1 MKRLIL
7 AILLSLFIIPVAL
20 SMPAKPGTWRTI
32 TLTDGRQVTAQLCG
46 DERFNF
52 LLSADGTCYAF
63 DPATLCYAPTS
74 IQALQA
80 QAAAPQSEGMRRAR
94 PRRSSDREQYATD
107 EFIGRKKGLVIL
119 ADFPD
124 QEFQEGNDKA
134 LYLRILNEIGFS
146 EGRFKGSVKDYF
158 LAQSGGRFELDFDV
172 VGPVRMDSSYTYY
185 GQRGNEVDMYADLMV
200 IEACRKADA
209 DINFADYDWDG
220 DGEVDQVFILYAGL
234 GESNGGAPN
243 TIWPHEYTLTGW
255 GRSPLHLDG
264 VTIDTYA
271 CSNEVDPGRNIE
283 GIGTIC
289 HEFSHCMGLPDLY
302 DTFYAGNYGVGHWDL
317 LSHGGWNDGGFTPA
331 GYTSYE
337 KMVCGWLTPVELSDE
352 DAQID
357 GLRPLSQGGDAYII
371 YNQAEPNEY
380 YLLENRQRTGWDASV
395 PGSGLLV
402 LHVDYDKAIWQWNY
416 VNTIVDNRNVPGSD
430 RVFNDHQRLT
440 IIHADNDDD
449 KSYWSVAGGYYSR
462 QTESTDAYPY
472 LQNDSLTDN
481 SSPAAVLHNGN
492 VDRHRFMNRGIHD
505 ITVQPDSSVSFRYA
519 ALSERI
525 IYMDSLSANRPDTTG
540 AIFYESFNECLGT
553 GGNDGIFKGNATV
566 ASADF
571 LPDLGGWQSLIA
583 GGGARCAKFG
593 NAMHQGITIT
603 PSFELTGDTLEL
615 SFYAAPWNKDEPELL
630 VTPSNPDILLA
641 DTLFTMQQ
649 GQWTHF
655 VTQIWGTGASTLTFT
670 PDLRFFLDE
679 VLIRR
684 VPSTNSIEL
693 IHYPSNPSNSSNLS
707 NSSFLPDGR
716 PIRTITSGFILRR
729 QSDGTFR
736 KEFIP

>member
-1 MKRLIL
+1 MKRLL
-7 AILLSLFIIPVAL
+7 TILLSLVILQVAL
-20 SMPAKPGTWRTI
+20 SMPAKPGTWHTI
-32 TLTDGRQVTAQLCG
+32 TLTDGQQVTAMLCG
-46 DERFNF
+46 DEHINF
-52 LLSADGTCYAF
+52 FRSADGNCYAF
-63 DPATLCYAPTS
+63 DATSRCYAPAD
-74 IQALQA
+74 IDALQA
-80 QAAAPQSEGMRRAR
+80 QAALQPNGMMRAR
-94 PRRSSDREQYATD
+94 SRRSSNREHYATD
-107 EFIGRKKGLVIL
+107 EFIGQKKGLVIL
-119 ADFPD
+119 VDFPD
-124 QEFQEGNDKA
+124 QGFQEGHDQT

-172 VGPVRMDSSYTYY
+172 VGPIRMDNSYTYY
-185 GQRGNEVDMYADLMV
+185 GERGQKVDEHADKMV
-200 IEACRKADA
+200 IEACLKADPEV
-209 DINFADYDWDG
+209 NFADYDWD
-220 DGEVDQVFILYAGL
+220 DNGEVDQVFILYAGQ
-234 GESNGGAPN
+234 GESNGGGPN
-243 TIWPHEYTLTGW
+243 TIWPHEYTLEEWQGSTL
-255 GRSPLHLDG
+255 PLDG
-264 VTIDTYA
+264 VEINTYA
-271 CSNEVDPGRNIE
+271 CSNEVDSHWQIE

-302 DTFYAGNYGVGHWDL
+302 DTYYAGNFGLGHWDL
-317 LSHGGWNDGGFTPA
+317 LSHAGWNDDGFQPA

-337 KMVCGWLTPVELSDE
+337 KMVCGWLTPIELCDE
-352 DAQID
+352 DTQID
-357 GLRPLSQGGDAYII
+357 NMRPLSEGGDAYII

-380 YLLENRQRTGWDASV
+380 YLLENRQPTGWDASL
-395 PGSGLLV
+395 PGRGLLV
-402 LHVDYDKAIWQWNY
+402 LHVDYDKEIWKWNY
-416 VNTIVDNRNVPGSD
+416 VNTIVDNRNIPGSD
-430 RVFNDHQRLT
+430 LIYNDHQRLT

-449 KSYWSVAGGYYSR
+449 KSYWSASYNYYTK

-481 SSPAAVLHNGN
+481 SSPAAVLYNGN

-505 ITVQPDSSVSFRYA
+505 ITIQEDSSVSFRYA
-519 ALSERI
+519 ALNERI

-553 GGNDGIFKGNATV
+553 GGNDGIFKGNSSV

-615 SFYAAPWNKDEPELL
+615 SFYAAPWNKDEPELY
-630 VTPSNPDILLA
+630 VTASNPDIHLA
-641 DTLFTMQQ
+641 DNTFTMQQ

-684 VPSTNSIEL
+684 VPDDTAIRSIQT
-693 IHYPSNPSNSSNLS
+693 
-707 NSSFLPDGR
+707 SFEVPVSYSLDGLLLKA
-716 PIRTITSGFILRR
+716 PASGIIIRRFN
-729 QSDGTFR
+729 DGTVR
-736 KEFIP
+736 KEIRF

>member
-7 AILLSLFIIPVAL
+7 AILLSLFTLSVAL

-32 TLTDGRQVTAQLCG
+32 TLSDGRQVTAQLCG

-185 GQRGNEVDMYADLMV
+185 GQRGSEVDMYADLMV

-243 TIWPHEYTLTGW
+243 TIWPHEYTLTDW

-271 CSNEVDPGRNIE
+271 CSN
-283 GIGTIC
+283 
-289 HEFSHCMGLPDLY
+289 
-302 DTFYAGNYGVGHWDL
+302 
-317 LSHGGWNDGGFTPA
+317 
-331 GYTSYE
+331 
-337 KMVCGWLTPVELSDE
+337 
-352 DAQID
+352 
-357 GLRPLSQGGDAYII
+357 
-371 YNQAEPNEY
+371 
-380 YLLENRQRTGWDASV
+380 
-395 PGSGLLV
+395 
-402 LHVDYDKAIWQWNY
+402 
-416 VNTIVDNRNVPGSD
+416 
-430 RVFNDHQRLT
+430 
-440 IIHADNDDD
+440 
-449 KSYWSVAGGYYSR
+449 
-462 QTESTDAYPY
+462 
-472 LQNDSLTDN
+472 
-481 SSPAAVLHNGN
+481 
-492 VDRHRFMNRGIHD
+492 
-505 ITVQPDSSVSFRYA
+505 
-519 ALSERI
+519 
-525 IYMDSLSANRPDTTG
+525 
-540 AIFYESFNECLGT
+540 
-553 GGNDGIFKGNATV
+553 
-566 ASADF
+566 
-571 LPDLGGWQSLIA
+571 
-583 GGGARCAKFG
+583 
-593 NAMHQGITIT
+593 
-603 PSFELTGDTLEL
+603 
-615 SFYAAPWNKDEPELL
+615 
-630 VTPSNPDILLA
+630 
-641 DTLFTMQQ
+641 
-649 GQWTHF
+649 
-655 VTQIWGTGASTLTFT
+655 
-670 PDLRFFLDE
+670 
-679 VLIRR
+679 
-684 VPSTNSIEL
+684 
-693 IHYPSNPSNSSNLS
+693 
-707 NSSFLPDGR
+707 
-716 PIRTITSGFILRR
+716 
-729 QSDGTFR
+729 
-736 KEFIP
+736 

>member
-1 MKRLIL
+1 MKKRFL
-7 AILLSLFIIPVAL
+7 AILLSLFTLHVAL
-20 SMPAKPGTWRTI
+20 SMPAKPGTWRTF
-32 TLTDGRQVTAQLCG
+32 TLSDGRQVTALLCG
-46 DERFNF
+46 DEHFNF
-52 LLSADGTCYAF
+52 FRSADGNCYAF
-63 DPATLCYAPTS
+63 DPLTRCYSYAD
-74 IQALQA
+74 IDALQA
-80 QAAAPQSEGMRRAR
+80 QASVCQSDMMRAR
-94 PRRSSDREQYATD
+94 SRRTSDREHYATD
-107 EFIGRKKGLVIL
+107 EFIGQKKGLVIL
-119 ADFPD
+119 VDFPD
-124 QEFQEGNDKA
+124 QGFQEGHDQA
-134 LYLRILNEIGFS
+134 LYLRILNEKGFS

-172 VGPVRMDSSYTYY
+172 VGPIRMDNSYTYY
-185 GQRGNEVDMYADLMV
+185 GERGQKVDEHADKMV
-200 IEACRKADA
+200 IEACRKADPEV
-209 DINFADYDWDG
+209 NFADYDWDG
-220 DGEVDQVFILYAGL
+220 NGEVDQVFILYAGQ
-234 GESNGGAPN
+234 GESNGGGPN
-243 TIWPHEYTLTGW
+243 TIWPHEYTLEEWQGSTL
-255 GRSPLHLDG
+255 PLDG
-264 VTIDTYA
+264 VEINTYA
-271 CSNEVDPGRNIE
+271 CSNEVDSRWQIE

-302 DTFYAGNYGVGHWDL
+302 DTYYAGNFGLGHWDL
-317 LSHGGWNDGGFTPA
+317 LSHAGWNDDGFQPA

-337 KMVCGWLTPVELSDE
+337 KMVCGWLTPIELCGE

-357 GLRPLSQGGDAYII
+357 NMRPLSEGGDAYII

-380 YLLENRQRTGWDASV
+380 YLLENRQPSGWDASL
-395 PGSGLLV
+395 PGRGLLV
-402 LHVDYDKAIWQWNY
+402 LHVDYDKEIWKWNY
-416 VNTIVDNRNVPGSD
+416 VNTIVDNRNIPGSD
-430 RVFNDHQRLT
+430 RIYNDHQRLT

-449 KSYWSVAGGYYSR
+449 KSYWNASYSYYTK

-481 SSPAAVLHNGN
+481 SSPAAVLYNGN

-505 ITVQPDSSVSFRYA
+505 ITIQEDSSVSFRYA

-553 GGNDGIFKGNATV
+553 GGNDGIFKGNSTV
-566 ASADF
+566 ASAEF

-603 PSFELTGDTLEL
+603 PSFELEGDTLEL
-615 SFYAAPWNKDEPELL
+615 SFYAAPWNKDEPELY
-630 VTPSNPDILLA
+630 VTASNPDIHLA
-641 DTLFTMQQ
+641 DDTFTMQQ

-684 VPSTNSIEL
+684 VPDDTAIRSIQT
-693 IHYPSNPSNSSNLS
+693 
-707 NSSFLPDGR
+707 SFEAPISYSLDGLLLKA
-716 PIRTITSGFILRR
+716 PASGIIIRRFN
-729 QSDGTFR
+729 DGTVR
-736 KEFIP
+736 KEIRF

>member
-1 MKRLIL
+1 MKRLL
-7 AILLSLFIIPVAL
+7 TILLSLVILQVAL
-20 SMPAKPGTWRTI
+20 SMPAKPGTWHTI
-32 TLTDGRQVTAQLCG
+32 TLTDGQQVTAMLCG
-46 DERFNF
+46 DEHINF
-52 LLSADGTCYAF
+52 FRSADGNCYAF
-63 DPATLCYAPTS
+63 DATSRCYAPAD
-74 IQALQA
+74 IDALQA
-80 QAAAPQSEGMRRAR
+80 QAALQPNGMMRAR
-94 PRRSSDREQYATD
+94 SRRSSNREHYATD
-107 EFIGRKKGLVIL
+107 EFIGQKKGLVIL
-119 ADFPD
+119 VDFPD
-124 QEFQEGNDKA
+124 QGFQEGHDQT

-172 VGPVRMDSSYTYY
+172 VGPIRMDNSYTYY
-185 GQRGNEVDMYADLMV
+185 GERGQKVDEHADKMV
-200 IEACRKADA
+200 IEACLKADPEV
-209 DINFADYDWDG
+209 NFADYDWDG
-220 DGEVDQVFILYAGL
+220 NGEVDQVFILYAGQ
-234 GESNGGAPN
+234 GESNGGGPN
-243 TIWPHEYTLTGW
+243 TIWPHEYTLEEWQGSTL
-255 GRSPLHLDG
+255 PLDG
-264 VTIDTYA
+264 VEINTYA
-271 CSNEVDPGRNIE
+271 CSNEVDSHWQIE

-302 DTFYAGNYGVGHWDL
+302 DTYYAGNFGLGHWDL
-317 LSHGGWNDGGFTPA
+317 LSHAGWNDDGFQPA

-337 KMVCGWLTPVELSDE
+337 KMVCGWLTPIVLCDE
-352 DAQID
+352 DTQID
-357 GLRPLSQGGDAYII
+357 NMRPLSEGGDAYII

-380 YLLENRQRTGWDASV
+380 YLLENRQPTGWDASL
-395 PGSGLLV
+395 PGRGLLV
-402 LHVDYDKAIWQWNY
+402 LHVDYDKEIWKWNY
-416 VNTIVDNRNVPGSD
+416 VNTIVDNRNIPGSD
-430 RVFNDHQRLT
+430 LIYNDHQRLT

-449 KSYWSVAGGYYSR
+449 KSYWSASYNYYTK

-481 SSPAAVLHNGN
+481 SSPAAVLYNGN

-505 ITVQPDSSVSFRYA
+505 ITIQEDSSVSFRYA
-519 ALSERI
+519 ALNERI

-553 GGNDGIFKGNATV
+553 GGNDGIFKGNSSV

-615 SFYAAPWNKDEPELL
+615 SFYAAPWNKDEPELY
-630 VTPSNPDILLA
+630 VTASNPDIHLA
-641 DTLFTMQQ
+641 DNTFTMQQ

-684 VPSTNSIEL
+684 VPDDTAIRSIQT
-693 IHYPSNPSNSSNLS
+693 
-707 NSSFLPDGR
+707 SFEVPVSYSLDGLLLKA
-716 PIRTITSGFILRR
+716 PASGIIIRRFN
-729 QSDGTFR
+729 DGTVR
-736 KEFIP
+736 KEIRF